1 MTSLKYILLL
11 EMSLCASGILV
22 AALTFCF
29 VLVDLNYG
37 RISHLIEHLFLGGT
51 VTFLFFSMC
60 GYGYEMVNWG
70 LLSLIP
76 IYIILRLIYVM
87 WFQDEEDEED
97 GECCACKKQK
107 KTCGCPEPRKYHC

>member
-1 MTSLKYILLL
+1 
-11 EMSLCASGILV
+11 MSMCASGILV

-29 VLVDLNYG
+29 IVMDLNYN
-37 RISHLIEHLFLGGT
+37 RMNYFIEHLILGGT

-70 LLSLIP
+70 LLSLVP
-76 IYIILRLIYVM
+76 IYILVRLIYIM
-87 WFQDEEDEED
+87 WFQNEEDSNED
-97 GECCACKKQK
+97 DECCACKKRR

>member
-1 MTSLKYILLL
+1 
-11 EMSLCASGILV
+11 MSLCASGILV
-22 AALTFCF
+22 AALTFCLL
-29 VLVDLNYG
+29 LVDFNYG
-37 RISHLIEHLFLGGT
+37 RMAHLIEHLFLGGA

-76 IYIILRLIYVM
+76 IYIIIRLIYVM
-87 WFQDEEDEED
+87 YFQDENEDDED
-97 GECCACKKQK
+97 NECCACKKRK